1 MTRQNIDDWSPFDI
15 AGGQSNLLSVLENR
29 QRHIRG
35 IVTEIFCYRLDHSL
49 AEGTVSRLNSKLE
62 QS

>member
-1 MTRQNIDDWSPFDI
+1 MTRQDIDWLPFKI
-15 AGGQSNLLSVLENR
+15 AGGQSNLLSVLKNR

-35 IVTEIFCYRLDHSL
+35 IVTEIFCYRLDHFL
-49 AEGTVSRLNSKLE
+49 AGRTVSRLNSKLE